1 MNYCRV
7 DKSAKPTGKYVL
19 LDRSFE
25 ALYQN
30 LDDIKALRIQRAV
43 DELDNIYFLK
53 DKRALNEL
61 FAEQEVLVD
70 GLQLGRGGQRPRG
83 TCTVQPAACDCE
95 PLPDMVAHHP

>member
-1 MNYCRV
+1 M
-7 DKSAKPTGKYVL
+7 L

-70 GLQLGRGGQRPRG
+70 RLLDNF
-83 TCTVQPAACDCE
+83 AADE
-95 PLPDMVAHHP
+95 DNFTPYEMEEVIARLSNLLKRISL

>member
-30 LDDIKALRIQRAV
+30 LDDIKALRIQRTV

-70 GLQLGRGGQRPRG
+70 GLLDNFSADEDNFTPYEMEEVIGRLSNLLKRIS
-83 TCTVQPAACDCE
+83 
-95 PLPDMVAHHP
+95 L

>member
-30 LDDIKALRIQRAV
+30 LDDIKALRIQRTV

-70 GLQLGRGGQRPRG
+70 GLLDNFSADEDNFTPYEMEEVIARLSNLLKRIS
-83 TCTVQPAACDCE
+83 
-95 PLPDMVAHHP
+95 L

>member
-30 LDDIKALRIQRAV
+30 LDDIKALRIQRTV

-53 DKRALNEL
+53 DKRTLNEL

-70 GLQLGRGGQRPRG
+70 GLLDNFAADEDNFTPYEMEEVIGRLSNLLKRIS
-83 TCTVQPAACDCE
+83 
-95 PLPDMVAHHP
+95 L

>member
-7 DKSAKPTGKYVL
+7 DKSANPTGKYVL

-53 DKRALNEL
+53 DKRTLNEL

-70 GLQLGRGGQRPRG
+70 GLLDNL
-83 TCTVQPAACDCE
+83 AADE
-95 PLPDMVAHHP
+95 DNFTPYEMEEVIARLSNLLKRVSL

>member
-30 LDDIKALRIQRAV
+30 LDDIKALRIQRTV

-70 GLQLGRGGQRPRG
+70 GLLDNFSADEDNFTPYEMEEFIGRLSNLLKRIS
-83 TCTVQPAACDCE
+83 
-95 PLPDMVAHHP
+95 L

>member
-30 LDDIKALRIQRAV
+30 LDDIKALRIQRTV

-53 DKRALNEL
+53 DKRTLNEL

-70 GLQLGRGGQRPRG
+70 RLLDNF
-83 TCTVQPAACDCE
+83 AADE
-95 PLPDMVAHHP
+95 DNFTPYEMEEVIARLSNLLKRISL

>member
-70 GLQLGRGGQRPRG
+70 RLLDNF
-83 TCTVQPAACDCE
+83 AADE
-95 PLPDMVAHHP
+95 DNFTPYEMEEVIARLSNLLKRISL